1 MNRATRGGA
10 VAAGVTDACK
20 DGRHT
25 AALARFAV
33 DSQWV
38 DIPKAVVREAL
49 RSILNFAG
57 CAIGGS
63 RSEAVNRSLRVFD
76 RFSGPR
82 KASVFGRAEKLDLF
96 AAACLNAMS
105 ANVLTYD
112 DTHVPTVM
120 HPGSSVAPPLF
131 AWAEEN
137 VVSGREFLHAF
148 VLGVEVCCRIGKS
161 VSPWHYSHGYLI
173 TSTCGVFGAAAGA
186 GKLLGLNAEQMIWAL
201 GNAANQ
207 ASGLVETLPDM
218 AKNLAVGNS
227 ARAGLLAALLA
238 QENFTGGERPIEGP
252 FGFANVMGQSPD
264 LACLTDL
271 LGSQWELTANAYKPY
286 PTGVVLHPVID
297 ACLQLRAEHGLN
309 ANQVDHIK
317 VRGNPLLGER
327 ADRPAPRNG
336 RDASLSVQHCC
347 AIAFVEGAAGLRQFT
362 DMAVGRPEAV
372 ALRQRVTLERDPA
385 VGVEEAFIEVRMQS
399 GTVLSKHVPYLRGS
413 LQCPMSDAE
422 LEAKFIDQV
431 ELASPEINAGRCIEL
446 LWQLES
452 LPTIAPL
459 IDVLTAQA
467 GGRGR

>member
-1 MNRATRGGA
+1 MSAQQIECAFNR
-10 VAAGVTDACK
+10 
-20 DGRHT
+20 T
-25 AALARFAV
+25 AALARFVV
-33 DSQWV
+33 DAQWS
-38 DIPKAVVREAL
+38 DIPQTVVREAL

-76 RFSGPR
+76 RYSGPR
-82 KASVFGRAEKLDLF
+82 NASVLGRSEKLDVF

-131 AWAEEN
+131 ALAEEHA
-137 VVSGREFLHAF
+137 VSGRAFLQAF
-148 VLGVEVCCRIGKS
+148 ILGVEVCCRIGRA

-173 TSTCGVFGAAAGA
+173 TSTCGVFGAAAAA
-186 GKLLGLNAEQMIWAL
+186 GKLLELNAEQMTWAL

-227 ARAGLLAALLA
+227 ARAGLLAAFLA

-252 FGFANVMGQSPD
+252 FGFAHVMGRSPN
-264 LACLTDL
+264 LQCLTDR
-271 LGSQWELTANAYKPY
+271 LGVEWELMANAYKPY

-297 ACLQLRAEHGLN
+297 ACLQLRAGHGLN
-309 ANQVDHIK
+309 AETIESIR

-362 DMAVGRPEAV
+362 DATVSNPGVV
-372 ALRQRVTLERDPA
+372 ALRQRVALERDVA
-385 VGVEEAFIEVRMQS
+385 VGVEEAHVEVSTRS
-399 GTVLSKHVPYLRGS
+399 GSVFSKHVPHLRGS

-422 LEAKFIDQV
+422 LEAKFADQAALAAPDIDTQR
-431 ELASPEINAGRCIEL
+431 AIDL

-452 LPTIAPL
+452 LPSMAPL
-459 IDVLTAQA
+459 KGVLA
-467 GGRGR
+467 RGTGT